1 MPYAYAVFDGEKNT
15 FEDWGLMLSRV
26 SISDPEP
33 QIITTDIPGRN
44 GPLDLSEVL
53 TGYMT
58 YKNRK
63 IELEFDASS
72 SYDEWPA
79 LRSKISNYLHG
90 KNRKI
95 IFDNDPEFYYY
106 GRFTVDHQLSDE
118 ATATVVITGSVDP
131 YKYDAELSEIS
142 LTGAGSKTATIYGSR
157 MPVVPTITAATA
169 TTATFNG
176 TTYAVAAGENL
187 IPGVCLVE
195 GENTLVFAGGGNI
208 TISYRGGSL

>member
-72 SYDEWPA
+72 SYDEWPE

-90 KNRKI
+90 RNRSI
-95 IFDNDPEFYYY
+95 VFDNDSNYFYY
-106 GRFTVDHQLSDE
+106 GRFTVDHRLSDE

-131 YKYDAELSEIS
+131 YKYTRELTEVS
-142 LTGAGSKTATIYGSR
+142 LIGPATATIYGSR
-157 MPVVPTITAATA
+157 MPVVPTITAASS
-169 TTATFNG
+169 TTVTFNG
-176 TTYAVAAGENL
+176 TVYSVSAGANV
-187 IPGVCLVE
+187 IPGVCLTE